1 MTPWRLS
8 ASLAAIRRRGGQKDK
23 TMTLLRNALLGLA
36 ALGLVACGQKAPEPA
51 TSAAPE
57 SAPAATAP
65 ASANPALWRV
75 SDDDTI
81 VYLFGTVHVLP
92 PALEWRTDK
101 IDRAL
106 AESKAVYFETDLDP
120 KPNEILP
127 ILQKLGMYPPSERLS
142 DKLSAEDRA
151 AFEKA
156 ANDLGLPAF
165 QLDTM
170 KPWLAGITLA
180 EAMITKAGYDATSGV
195 ERKLAPSAIDAGKQ
209 IRKLETVEQQL
220 LAFADVSENAQ
231 LRFLMDGVRQMDEE
245 AIVLDSMVK
254 AWAAGDIAQLEK
266 IMIEEDFQEM
276 PEIYDALLVKR
287 NRNWATQ
294 IDKLVDTEAGTFFIA
309 VGAAHLVG
317 EDSVIEMLK
326 PLGHIAER
334 IE

>member
-1 MTPWRLS
+1 
-8 ASLAAIRRRGGQKDK
+8 
-23 TMTLLRNALLGLA
+23 MTLFGKALLGLA
-36 ALGLVACGQKAPEPA
+36 ALGLAACSQKAPEP
-51 TSAAPE
+51 SAPPASGP
-57 SAPAATAP
+57 APAATAP
-65 ASANPALWRV
+65 ATANPALWRV
-75 SDDDTI
+75 GDDDTT

-120 KPNEILP
+120 SPSEILP
-127 ILQKLGMYPPSERLS
+127 VLQKLGMYPPSERLS
-142 DKLSAEDRA
+142 DKLNADDRA

-156 ANDLGLPAF
+156 AGDLGLPAF

-195 ERKLAPSAIDAGKQ
+195 ERKLAPSATGAGKQ

-220 LAFADVSENAQ
+220 LAFADVPEKAQ
-231 LRFLMDGVRQMDEE
+231 LRFLMDGVHQMDKEE
-245 AIVLDSMVK
+245 TVLDGMVK
-254 AWAAGDIAQLEK
+254 AWAAGDVDQLEK

-287 NRNWATQ
+287 NRNWAKQ
-294 IDKLVDTEAGTFFIA
+294 IDELIDAEAGTFFIA

-317 EDSVIEMLK
+317 NDSVIQMLK
-326 PLGHIAER
+326 PLGHPAARVE
-334 IE
+334 

>member
-1 MTPWRLS
+1 M
-8 ASLAAIRRRGGQKDK
+8 I
-23 TMTLLRNALLGLA
+23 LLRRALLGLA
-36 ALGLVACGQKAPEPA
+36 ALGLAACGEKAPEPA
-51 TSAAPE
+51 PPAASEASEP
-57 SAPAATAP
+57 APAAAVP
-65 ASANPALWRV
+65 ASANPALWRI

-120 KPNEILP
+120 APDEILP
-127 ILQKLGMYPPSERLS
+127 ILQKFGMYPPSERLS

-195 ERKLAPSAIDAGKQ
+195 ERRLAPSAIDAGKQ

-220 LAFADVSENAQ
+220 LAFADVPEKAQ

-245 AIVLDSMVK
+245 ATVLDSMVQ
-254 AWAAGDIAQLEK
+254 AWAAGDIARLEK

-287 NRNWATQ
+287 NRNWAKQ
-294 IDKLVDTEAGTFFIA
+294 IDELAAAEAGTFFIA

-317 EDSVIEMLK
+317 TDSVVEMLK
-326 PLGHIAER
+326 PLGHVAER
-334 IE
+334 VE

>member
-1 MTPWRLS
+1 
-8 ASLAAIRRRGGQKDK
+8 
-23 TMTLLRNALLGLA
+23 MTLFGKALLGLA
-36 ALGLVACGQKAPEPA
+36 ALGLAACSQKAPEP
-51 TSAAPE
+51 SAPPASGP
-57 SAPAATAP
+57 APAATAP
-65 ASANPALWRV
+65 ATANPALWRV
-75 SDDDTI
+75 GDDDTT

-120 KPNEILP
+120 SPSEILP
-127 ILQKLGMYPPSERLS
+127 VLQKLGMYPPSERLS
-142 DKLSAEDRA
+142 DKLNADDRA

-156 ANDLGLPAF
+156 AGDLGLPAF

-195 ERKLAPSAIDAGKQ
+195 ERKLAPSAVGADKQ

-220 LAFADVSENAQ
+220 LAFADVPEKAQ
-231 LRFLMDGVRQMDEE
+231 LRFLMDGVHQMDKE
-245 AIVLDSMVK
+245 ATVLDGMVK
-254 AWAAGDIAQLEK
+254 AWAAGDVDQLEK

-287 NRNWATQ
+287 NRNWAKQ
-294 IDKLVDTEAGTFFIA
+294 IDELIDAEAGTFFIA

-317 EDSVIEMLK
+317 KDSVIQMLK
-326 PLGHIAER
+326 PLGHPASRVE
-334 IE
+334 